1 MTGRYTEPQVWRA
14 GWPARVAAA
23 GSCLLFLEFVE
34 RPAGGT
40 LAGPRSGAV
49 FFAAWTSLVAGWL
62 CCRVG
67 LWRLTADR
75 DGVHIRRMWTVTFLP
90 WSEIGRV
97 ELRRDGLL
105 EFVGAMEVPLAG
117 LFLPSWADR
126 LMGRRGAGG
135 RAAQRLTGMAR
146 NADLRPQARAGR
158 AATGSAFASRAL
170 PLAVALFAAAEWIHR

>member
-1 MTGRYTEPQVWRA
+1 M
-14 GWPARVAAA
+14 
-23 GSCLLFLEFVE
+23 
-34 RPAGGT
+34 
-40 LAGPRSGAV
+40 
-49 FFAAWTSLVAGWL
+49 
-62 CCRVG
+62 
-67 LWRLTADR
+67 
-75 DGVHIRRMWTVTFLP
+75 TFLP

-105 EFVGAMEVPLAG
+105 EFVGAMEIPLAG
-117 LFLPSWADR
+117 RFLPSWADR
-126 LMGRRGAGG
+126 LMGRRGAGC

>member
-1 MTGRYTEPQVWRA
+1 MTTGHTEPQVWRA

-23 GSCLLFLEFVE
+23 VSCLLFLAFVE

-40 LAGPRSGAV
+40 LADLRPGAV

-67 LWRLTADR
+67 LWRVTADR

-90 WSEIGRV
+90 WSRIRRV

-105 EFVGAMEVPLAG
+105 EFVGATETPLAG
-117 LFLPSWADR
+117 LFLPSWADG
-126 LMGRRGAGG
+126 LTGRRGAGS
-135 RAAQRLTGMAR
+135 RAAQRLTEMAR
-146 NADLRPQARAGR
+146 NADLRPRARAGR
-158 AATGSAFASRAL
+158 AATGSAFVSRAL
-170 PLAVALFAAAEWIHR
+170 PLAIALFAVAEWTHR

>member
-1 MTGRYTEPQVWRA
+1 MTEGPAEPHVWRA
-14 GWPARVAAA
+14 GRLARAAAA
-23 GSCLLFLEFVE
+23 GTCLLFLAFVE
-34 RPAGGT
+34 RPSGGT
-40 LAGPRSGAV
+40 LADPRPGAV

-90 WSEIGRV
+90 WSKIGRV

-105 EFVGAMEVPLAG
+105 EFSGATEIPLAG

-126 LMGRRGAGG
+126 LMGRRGTGA
-135 RAAQRLTGMAR
+135 RAAQVLTEMAR
-146 NADLRPQARAGR
+146 SADLRPQTRAGR
-158 AATGSAFASRAL
+158 AATGSAFAPRAL
-170 PLAVALFAAAEWIHR
+170 PLAVALYAAAEWINR